1 MMAGQDISS
10 VNSPLPRGVRRALAA
25 IKANVG
31 RNWRVAELAAIA
43 GVSARTLQRQFLDFL
58 GKTPRAVL
66 REIGFECARRE
77 LLQGASGVRVMDV
90 ALRYGFAH
98 CGRFSIEYRNRY
110 GETPS
115 QTLQRQAAFDA
126 ALVAMPSRLAPLRDR
141 PVLAFGP
148 IEAIADHKELAADLA
163 DDLLTAL
170 TRAGVAVA
178 GPSRT
183 ARYQLTGAIRG
194 SGPQTH
200 LTFRL
205 IDTVGRI

>member
-1 MMAGQDISS
+1 M
-10 VNSPLPRGVRRALAA
+10 
-25 IKANVG
+25 
-31 RNWRVAELAAIA
+31 
-43 GVSARTLQRQFLDFL
+43 
-58 GKTPRAVL
+58 
-66 REIGFECARRE
+66 
-77 LLQGASGVRVMDV
+77 
-90 ALRYGFAH
+90 
-98 CGRFSIEYRNRY
+98 
-110 GETPS
+110 
-115 QTLQRQAAFDA
+115 
-126 ALVAMPSRLAPLRDR
+126 
-141 PVLAFGP
+141 LAFGP

-205 IDTVGRI
+205 IDTETGGQLWAHRSDGILCDQTASGEQLAARIASALQPCLRMRQGGFAVGIAVLGAVLTAQGSAISYIWVFSAAAMASAAGLVAALVLLPVVSKK